1 MSYPAA
7 GVPAPPPPRGKGML
21 ITGAVLLGLGIV
33 GIVLGIV
40 MTVNAATS
48 LLSKIGAAQ
57 TAPATFTS
65 QLDGGSTY
73 AVYEAT
79 QGTGAATTVQPTAI
93 SVTGPSGA
101 VTVSKTGATVN
112 SVGDNNQNYAEVALF
127 TPPTTGSYTITVAGN
142 GAVVAVAPA
151 LSTAA
156 KGFAWIVAVIFGG
169 LFAVVGLILLI
180 IGAVRRSS
188 SRRAQPS
195 QFGGPPGAAPAR

>member
-1 MSYPAA
+1 MSYNPT
-7 GVPAPPPPRGKGML
+7 GAPTAPPPRGKGML
-21 ITGAVLLGLGIV
+21 ITGAVLLAIGII
-33 GIVLGIV
+33 GIILGIV

-48 LLSKIGAAQ
+48 LLSKIGAPQ

-73 AVYEAT
+73 AIYEAT
-79 QGTGAATTVQPTAI
+79 AGTGAATTVAPTAI

-101 VTVSKTGATVN
+101 VAVSKTGGTV
-112 SVGDNNQNYAEVALF
+112 SVTDNNQHFAEVAVF
-127 TPPTTGSYTITVAGN
+127 TPPATGSYTIAVAGN
-142 GAVVAVAPA
+142 GTVVAMAPA

-156 KGFAWIVAVIFGG
+156 KGFAWIVAVIVGG

-188 SRRAQPS
+188 SRRPPAG
-195 QFGGPPGAAPAR
+195 QFGGPPGAAPVR